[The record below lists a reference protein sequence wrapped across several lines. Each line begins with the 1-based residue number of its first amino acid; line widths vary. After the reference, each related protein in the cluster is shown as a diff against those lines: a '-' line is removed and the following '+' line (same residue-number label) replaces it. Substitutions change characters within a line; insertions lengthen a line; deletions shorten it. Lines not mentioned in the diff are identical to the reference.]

1 MSDAS
6 PKVTVKA
13 QPPAAAKFDP
23 VKVSELPTLAGLG
36 VIVIFGMIVRVVW
49 AESPMFPN
57 TCMPFGGASIP
68 EDLPEVFIT
77 NEPVTDPP
85 ATEHE
90 GLPSIVLAGPLIVQL
105 VSLELKPEPVMCIV
119 SPPLPVLGESD
130 IEGPV
135 TEKVS
140 DTQPAIATT
149 CESVNLTEYDNPTAA
164 VLAILTSPVRSPFE
178 STLQLPPP
186 VQSKRTGDEGN
197 VVIPPLQ
204 SVIGP
209 LYPEPDKATLVP
221 IPPVFGVNKK
231 DDRTM
236 NCTSE

>member
-1 MSDAS
+1 
-6 PKVTVKA
+6 
-13 QPPAAAKFDP
+13 
-23 VKVSELPTLAGLG
+23 
-36 VIVIFGMIVRVVW
+36 
-49 AESPMFPN
+49 
-57 TCMPFGGASIP
+57 
-68 EDLPEVFIT
+68 
-77 NEPVTDPP
+77 
-85 ATEHE
+85 
-90 GLPSIVLAGPLIVQL
+90 
-105 VSLELKPEPVMCIV
+105 MCIV
-119 SPPLPVLGESD
+119 SPPLPVLGESS